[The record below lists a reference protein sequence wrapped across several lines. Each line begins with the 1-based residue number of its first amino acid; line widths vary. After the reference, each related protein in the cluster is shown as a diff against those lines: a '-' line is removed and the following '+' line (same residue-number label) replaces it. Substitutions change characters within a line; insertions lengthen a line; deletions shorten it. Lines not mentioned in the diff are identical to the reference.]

1 MSLAMRSLFLVSLF
15 ASTAALAQAPVST
28 RQVGTAT
35 LENVPEIPAEVKES
49 VQRYQNYRE
58 AIFRDWLPDG
68 SMLITTRFGATSQ
81 VHRVA
86 APGGDRTQVTFFD
99 EPIADAETI
108 PGTSRFLF
116 QRDTGGDEWFQLYS
130 MGLAGQPVQLTEPG
144 TRNQAYAFSK
154 DGRLLAW
161 ARAMKGSG
169 DYAILTADP
178 ANPASRRVA
187 YQGTGA
193 IGVADISGDK
203 AKAPAGAQ
211 YLEPGNAPVDPRS
224 GHPARPRNCHGRA
237 SLRATRTPA
246 SPGTVPAIMTITDFG
261 SDVRRLVDIDIATGK
276 RSADFARRPQMG
288 RRGL

>member
-1 MSLAMRSLFLVSLF
+1 MSLALRSLFIASLLSS
-15 ASTAALAQAPVST
+15 AAALTQTPVTS

-35 LENVPEIPAEVKES
+35 LENVPEIPAEVKDS

-58 AIFRDWLPDG
+58 AVFRDWLPDG

-81 VHRVA
+81 IHRVA
-86 APGGDRTQVTFFD
+86 APGADRTQITFFD

-161 ARAMKGSG
+161 ARAIKGSG
-169 DYAILTADP
+169 D
-178 ANPASRRVA
+178 
-187 YQGTGA
+187 
-193 IGVADISGDK
+193 
-203 AKAPAGAQ
+203 
-211 YLEPGNAPVDPRS
+211 
-224 GHPARPRNCHGRA
+224 
-237 SLRATRTPA
+237 
-246 SPGTVPAIMTITDFG
+246 
-261 SDVRRLVDIDIATGK
+261 
-276 RSADFARRPQMG
+276 
-288 RRGL
+288 